1 MIITNKQN
9 LPQAFVDM
17 AQRDYEVAPGEYRVT
32 SLLKGTRETILER
45 RHYNEIEQDV
55 SDMIWL
61 LFGTAVH
68 SVLERYDEAG
78 HELKEE
84 RLKIPF
90 GDYTLSGQFDLYNS
104 RTKTVTDYKTC
115 SIWKAIFADYE
126 DWRKQ
131 LLIYAYMLNS
141 IGFPVEKGEIIAIM
155 KDHSKAQAGR
165 KVDYPEFPVKRLTFC
180 FTEEDYNDIEAWL
193 RLKFAEISKAEK
205 LPDDQLPVC
214 TPEERFNSGDKFA
227 VMKKNRKRAMRVLD
241 SMEEAEEWKKNNGG
255 DYIEVRPGEDKKCAD
270 YCSVNKFCS
279 YYQQKMA
286 KEKTA

>member
-32 SLLKGTRETILER
+32 SLLKGTREVMLER
-45 RHYNEIEQDV
+45 RHYDKIEQDV

-68 SVLERYDEAG
+68 SVLERYEEEG

-90 GDYTLSGQFDLYNS
+90 GNYTLSGQFDLYNS
-104 RTKTVTDYKTC
+104 KTKTITDYKTC
-115 SIWKAIFADYE
+115 SIWKAIYADYE

-141 IGFPVEKGEIIAIM
+141 IGFPVEKGEVVAIM

-165 KVDYPEFPVKRLTFC
+165 KADYPEYPVKRLTFT
-180 FTEEDYNDIEAWL
+180 FTEEDYSGIEAWL
-193 RLKFAEISKAEK
+193 KKKFAEIAKAEK
-205 LPDDQLPVC
+205 LPDDKLPVC
-214 TPEERFNSGDKFA
+214 TPEERWNSGDKFA